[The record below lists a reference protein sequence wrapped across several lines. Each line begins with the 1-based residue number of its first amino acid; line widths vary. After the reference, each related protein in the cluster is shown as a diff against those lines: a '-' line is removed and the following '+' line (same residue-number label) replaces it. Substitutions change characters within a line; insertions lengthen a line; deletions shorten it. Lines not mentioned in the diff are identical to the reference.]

1 MPEGCGKDSCKRFLS
16 LGHFHKIGAPRPCAQ
31 QSLLRPLLPVLSGFQ
46 VKHCCSNSSFRT
58 QRHGQSKFGPSGEKY
73 KRWCQNSTELQF
85 NDKDAQEETNKL
97 ATASHQ
103 TGKVRV
109 YSGSDVSR
117 LRVLV
122 LSWELSP
129 PMRKVPRRFQVT
141 ATPLAEACLSGLP
154 PRGPG
159 RGSLCGRRSSSLRGR
174 HPPTKES
181 PITPF
186 WMRSS

>member
-129 PMRKVPRRFQVT
+129 PMREGSSSIPGYSH
-141 ATPLAEACLSGLP
+141 ALSGGLP
-154 PRGPG
+154 ERTPSTGAWARE
-159 RGSLCGRRSSSLRGR
+159 SLWATQQLLAG
-174 HPPTKES
+174 
-181 PITPF
+181 
-186 WMRSS
+186 